1 MPTEGKSSLS
11 NVVGLVVMISIAVVI
26 LGTAIEVLNIGLLSD
41 ASVGLVELYFNV
53 LLAAIILGAGIL
65 FSKYAYKN
73 LADKNVTLAKVIR
86 IAILVV
92 VTVVALDRA
101 GLAPELTGLPYQF
114 AIYALATAFGIG
126 GAIAIGLGGKDYVA
140 RFLDRKG

>member
-73 LADKNVTLAKVIR
+73 LADKNITLAKVIR
-86 IAILVV
+86 AVIIVV
-92 VTVVALDRA
+92 SAVVALDRT
-101 GLAPELTGLPYQF
+101 GLAPELTGLPSVSYTHLTLPT
-114 AIYALATAFGIG
+114 IYS
-126 GAIAIGLGGKDYVA
+126 V
-140 RFLDRKG
+140 